1 MVRPNANILISGAS
15 VAGPVLAYWLQ
26 RFGFRPTVVER
37 APSPRKTGGHAVD
50 LFGPAVDVVERM
62 GLGQAVRDLQTGTE
76 TIEMTSGTRRRPIT
90 IPVGDLADAI
100 ADQHVEIM
108 RDDLT
113 ELFHDA
119 TGDVEYLFDDS
130 IDELHEDADGIDV
143 RFESGSNRRFD
154 LVIGADGLHS
164 QVRRLVFGPEEG
176 QTEFIGAYLAVFSLP
191 DVFGLGSEIR
201 LYNGRGRIVVFYR
214 VRGTDELRAV
224 FVFTKEDQLDYHY
237 RDIER
242 QRALLREEFA
252 DIGWY
257 VPQLLSHLDDAEPFY
272 FDSVTQVTA
281 EQWTRGRVALVGDA
295 GYGPGPAVG
304 GGTSLAIL
312 GAYYLAGELHT
323 AGDHQQAFARYEKLI
338 APQVTSAQAYGRN
351 AVKELTPAT
360 PVHAWARV
368 QAARMITHLPEFMV
382 RRLVRNDG
390 SGPIQDIGSLPDY
403 DQDQTS
409 TAATTRQ

>member
-1 MVRPNANILISGAS
+1 MVRPHANILISGAS

-26 RFGFRPTVVER
+26 RYGFRPTVVER

-50 LFGPAVDVVERM
+50 LFGPAVEVVERM
-62 GLGQAVRDLQTGTE
+62 GLGPAVRDLETGTE
-76 TIEMTSGTRRRPIT
+76 TIEMTSGNRRRPIT
-90 IPVGDLADAI
+90 IPVGDLAAAI
-100 ADQHVEIM
+100 ADQHIEIM

-143 RFESGSNRRFD
+143 RFESGSSRRFD

-164 QVRRLVFGPEEG
+164 QVRSLAFGPEES

-191 DVFGLGSEIR
+191 DVFGLGSEMR
-201 LYNGRGRIVVFYR
+201 LYNGNGKVVAFYR
-214 VRGTDELRAV
+214 ARRADELRAV
-224 FVFTKEDQLDYHY
+224 FVFSKDDQLDYHY
-237 RDIER
+237 RDIAR

-252 DIGWY
+252 DVGWY
-257 VPQLLSHLDDAEPFY
+257 VPELLSYLDEAEPFY

-281 EQWTRGRVALVGDA
+281 EQWSRGRVALVGDA

-304 GGTSLAIL
+304 GGTSLAVL

-323 AGDHQQAFARYEKLI
+323 AADHREAFARYEKVI
-338 APQVTSAQAYGRN
+338 APQVTGAQSYGRN
-351 AVKELTPAT
+351 AVKKLTPAT
-360 PVHAWARV
+360 PLHAWAST
-368 QAARMITHLPEFMV
+368 QAARMITHLPRFVVE
-382 RRLVRNDG
+382 RLVRNDG
-390 SGPIQDIGSLPDY
+390 SGPIQDTGPLPDY
-403 DQDQTS
+403 DQDQIS